1 MGLCIQDKREDIVL
15 MRLFKALS
23 LFICL
28 GGQGF
33 ATELKI
39 VVSQYT
45 PPYVFED
52 GSGIL
57 LDIVRTALAEG
68 GYQVK
73 PIYVPIE
80 RGFRMFADRQ
90 VDGTTIIQESSG
102 LQAEYSD
109 YFMQYHNR
117 AFVPKSSQQVIH
129 RIADLGGKS
138 RSPSSMPSAIW
149 GGVCSGRCR
158 QPRYKEL
165 AQQQS
170 QVHMLLLGR
179 IDVAIMDESIFRYYH
194 QKLIAERQV
203 EPGRRSSV
211 TTSSRRRASRPP
223 LLILRY
229 ATVLTRLSL
238 SCARMGVMEAIYRKY
253 TERYFSVEPLKEAVC
268 FIHCVPVYRSC
279 SWWQSPDPGRFRLL
293 RSLAPRRR
301 TKRTLRRSSGGGR

>member
-1 MGLCIQDKREDIVL
+1 MELGIKGKREDIVL

-117 AFVPKSSQQVIH
+117 AFVLKSSQQVIH

-138 RSPSSMPSAIW
+138 VIAFQYAERYLGEEFARAVA
-149 GGVCSGRCR
+149 GN
-158 QPRYKEL
+158 PRYKEL

-203 EPGRRSSV
+203 EPGQEVISYDIF
-211 TTSSRRRASRPP
+211 PP
-223 LLILRY
+223 TRFKAAFTDPAVRDGFDKAIALMRKDGRY
-229 ATVLTRLSL
+229 
-238 SCARMGVMEAIYRKY
+238 EAIYRKY
-253 TERYFSVEPLKEAVC
+253 TERYFSVEP
-268 FIHCVPVYRSC
+268 
-279 SWWQSPDPGRFRLL
+279 
-293 RSLAPRRR
+293 
-301 TKRTLRRSSGGGR
+301 

>member
-1 MGLCIQDKREDIVL
+1 MPYGALHIQDKREDIVL

-73 PIYVPIE
+73 PHLCSH
-80 RGFRMFADRQ
+80 RTRFFRMFADRQ

-117 AFVPKSSQQVIH
+117 AFV
-129 RIADLGGKS
+129 
-138 RSPSSMPSAIW
+138 
-149 GGVCSGRCR
+149 
-158 QPRYKEL
+158 
-165 AQQQS
+165 
-170 QVHMLLLGR
+170 
-179 IDVAIMDESIFRYYH
+179 
-194 QKLIAERQV
+194 
-203 EPGRRSSV
+203 
-211 TTSSRRRASRPP
+211 
-223 LLILRY
+223 
-229 ATVLTRLSL
+229 
-238 SCARMGVMEAIYRKY
+238 
-253 TERYFSVEPLKEAVC
+253 
-268 FIHCVPVYRSC
+268 
-279 SWWQSPDPGRFRLL
+279 
-293 RSLAPRRR
+293 
-301 TKRTLRRSSGGGR
+301 